1 MTEVSTRSQAVGSL
15 NVNISTTVIRPLRC
29 EHFTTNVK
37 MIIDNHDLK
46 CENGLRGGGYG
57 SGNRTSDV
65 SILFK

>member
-1 MTEVSTRSQAVGSL
+1 
-15 NVNISTTVIRPLRC
+15 
-29 EHFTTNVK
+29 

-65 SILFK
+65 SIWSNIMFGFAQNKWNNLDVP